1 MLIIYFKILII
12 YLVLEILGIYSGVGI
27 VALVVIVVVI
37 GVGDK
42 FEITLFKVND
52 DEVELSVKVN
62 GFLIVKINN
71 NDVKVSI

>member
-1 MLIIYFKILII
+1 M
-12 YLVLEILGIYSGVGI
+12 
-27 VALVVIVVVI
+27 VVIVVVI